1 MPKAVSAICKA
12 PVQLE
17 VAKAYLTPIYFANLF
32 SRSAIKPLYFLFH
45 PYFEAKNA
53 LKFSFSEIAGP
64 AVKINSFPIFF
75 LILFHTYLQELF
87 TSFSACFLNP
97 IFLIDVRILFFLS
110 KFISKALI

>member
-1 MPKAVSAICKA
+1 M
-12 PVQLE
+12 QLE

-32 SRSAIKPLYFLFH
+32 SRSVIKPLYFLFH

-75 LILFHTYLQELF
+75 LILFHTYLQEAL
-87 TSFSACFLNP
+87 TSFSNCFFKSY
-97 IFLIDVRILFFLS
+97 FLIDVRILFFYQNSFQKL
-110 KFISKALI
+110 

>member
-64 AVKINSFPIFF
+64 AVRINSFPIFF
-75 LILFHTYLQELF
+75 LILFHTYLPEAL
-87 TSFSACFLNP
+87 TSFSNCFLNP
-97 IFLIDVRILFFLS
+97 IFLIEFRILFFYQNSFQKL
-110 KFISKALI
+110 

>member
-64 AVKINSFPIFF
+64 AVRINSFPIFF
-75 LILFHTYLQELF
+75 LILFHTY
-87 TSFSACFLNP
+87 
-97 IFLIDVRILFFLS
+97 
-110 KFISKALI
+110 